1 MNLFVQKQASY
12 HQKKNR
18 KETMLNE
25 EDRITD
31 TTIGNQMMIT
41 ILKHTI
47 KKRQNTHLYVVSV
60 EVS

>member
-1 MNLFVQKQASY
+1 MNLLVQKQATY

-18 KETMLNE
+18 KQKMLNGE
-25 EDRITD
+25 NRITD

-47 KKRQNTHLYVVSV
+47 KKRQNKHVFVIFADV
-60 EVS
+60 N